1 MKVRTRTV
9 VIVALALV
17 AMQAAAQNP
26 AGLYGAVRGLQ
37 DAERSRMEAEAFE
50 LDQQIR
56 TERLRQERE
65 LYEARKRALE
75 AQIQRQQ
82 ELNQQ
87 LEYERRKVEAERRQI
102 EFEQRRLAN
111 PQNAQMDR
119 EFQEYATRMRG

>member
-1 MKVRTRTV
+1 MKATRRTV
-9 VIVALALV
+9 VIVGFAFV
-17 AMQAAAQNP
+17 ASQAAAQNP

-56 TERLRQERE
+56 AERLRQERE

-87 LEYERRKVEAERRQI
+87 LEYERRKLEAERA
-102 EFEQRRLAN
+102 RLAN
-111 PQNAQMDR
+111 PENAQM
-119 EFQEYATRMRG
+119 E